1 MRVRLLVPGP
11 HADKTLVRLAS
22 RAHYPALLEA
32 GVEVHEFQPTMLH
45 VKAVLIDE
53 RWSIV
58 GSANFDNRSFELND
72 EIALLTDSE
81 TFAARMRE
89 TFEADLERSRFLDPA
104 TRSAREHLIDR
115 LSLPLLVLREQL

>member
-1 MRVRLLVPGP
+1 MRLLVPGP
-11 HADKTLVRLAS
+11 HADKAIVRYAS

-45 VKAVLIDE
+45 VKAVLIDG

-72 EIALLTDSE
+72 EIALLSDS
-81 TFAARMRE
+81 TAFAARMHE
-89 TFEADLERSRFLDPA
+89 TFEADVARSRQLDPA
-104 TRSAREHLIDR
+104 TRSVRERWIDR